1 MTFEQEQERDRRDCD
16 IIVISDIISKL
27 NEPLYNTIKICR
39 EEGFT
44 WSEIGFEF
52 FKKVQEIMNDVKQND
67 IKEHINL

>member
-27 NEPLYNTIKICR
+27 NEPLYNAIKICR

-52 FKKVQEIMNDVKQND
+52 FKKVQKIMNDVKQND
-67 IKEHINL
+67 IKEHIDL